1 MIKAMTNAFRG
12 GHTAIDGPSP
22 VPATGIAGRVEAQSQ
37 AEVGK
42 PSPNRLGLA
51 VPGTIATD
59 IRISCEPDVVL
70 AGTLYLPAGHGKG
83 PYPLAVMIQGNGPNK
98 RGRFSELIKP
108 LSADGI
114 AALEYDKRGVG

>member
-70 AGTLYLPAGHGKG
+70 AGTRYLPAGHGKG